1 MTLTIPT
8 RSKPHEADL
17 RNDSEHA
24 VARTASLLVMPN
36 QNRATELIQG
46 SSGLFIKGPIPIAW
60 LQKANAL
67 GGSTGT
73 VAAGLWF
80 YAGLNKSRRFR
91 IDRRLDQLC
100 CVTRQTRNLVLGR
113 LQSHSL
119 IKIYPKR
126 GAYPTIEVL
135 DVKQ

>member
-1 MTLTIPT
+1 MTQPTPTIST
-8 RSKPHEADL
+8 PHEADQ
-17 RNDSEHA
+17 RNDPEDA
-24 VARTASLLVMPN
+24 VADTTSLLAMPY
-36 QNRATELIQG
+36 QKASTELIRG
-46 SSGLFIKGPIPIAW
+46 SSGLFIKGPIPLAW

-100 CVTRQTRNLVLGR
+100 CVTRQTRNIVLGR

-119 IKIYPKR
+119 INIYPKR

>member
-1 MTLTIPT
+1 MTQTTPTI
-8 RSKPHEADL
+8 SIPHEADL
-17 RNDSEHA
+17 HNDTKHA
-24 VARTASLLVMPN
+24 VAGTTSPSVMTN
-36 QNRATELIQG
+36 QSGVAELIRG
-46 SSGLFIKGPIPIAW
+46 SSSLFIKGPIPLAW

-80 YAGLNKSRRFR
+80 YAGLNKSKRFR

-100 CVTRQTRNLVLGR
+100 CVTRQTRNIVLSR

-119 IKIYPKR
+119 INIYPKR

>member
-1 MTLTIPT
+1 MTHTIST
-8 RSKPHEADL
+8 RSLPYEADL
-17 RNDSEHA
+17 RNDLEPA
-24 VARTASLLVMPN
+24 VAKTTSLLVMPN
-36 QNRATELIQG
+36 KGGATELIRE
-46 SSGLFIKGPIPIAW
+46 SSGLFIKGPIPLAW

-100 CVTRQTRNLVLGR
+100 CVTRQTRNIVLGR
-113 LQSHSL
+113 LLSHRL
-119 IKIYPKR
+119 INIYPKR

-135 DVKQ
+135 DIKQ

>member
-1 MTLTIPT
+1 MTHTNPTI
-8 RSKPHEADL
+8 SIPHEADL
-17 RNDSEHA
+17 RDDPEHA
-24 VARTASLLVMPN
+24 VAGTPSLLVTPN
-36 QNRATELIQG
+36 QNGATELIRG
-46 SSGLFIKGPIPIAW
+46 FFGLFIKGPIPLAW

-100 CVTRQTRNLVLGR
+100 CVTRQTRNMVLGR
-113 LQSHSL
+113 LQSHRL
-119 IKIYPKR
+119 INIYPKK

>member
-1 MTLTIPT
+1 MTQTIPT
-8 RSKPHEADL
+8 ISIPHDANL
-17 RNDSEHA
+17 RNDPKHA
-24 VARTASLLVMPN
+24 VADTTSLLVMPN
-36 QNRATELIQG
+36 KGGATELIRG
-46 SSGLFIKGPIPIAW
+46 SSDLFIKGPIPLAW

-73 VAAGLWF
+73 VTAGLWF

-100 CVTRQTRNLVLGR
+100 CVTRQTRNIVLGR

-119 IKIYPKR
+119 INIYPKR

-135 DVKQ
+135 DVRR